1 MALAY
6 TKAFFACGQLRN
18 WLVALHPPVR
28 LNKKEGYVMGKY
40 LMLWEIDWTK
50 VPVNPK
56 ERGAGWSLLLE
67 MVKEDMKKGLTKDW
81 GTFIGEL
88 GGYAVNEGSELE
100 VANAVQRYTPFVRFK
115 VHPIGSVS
123 QVDEMIKAL
132 TK

>member
-1 MALAY
+1 
-6 TKAFFACGQLRN
+6 
-18 WLVALHPPVR
+18 
-28 LNKKEGYVMGKY
+28 MGKY
-40 LMLWEIDWTK
+40 LLLWEIDWTK

-123 QVDEMIKAL
+123 QVDEMIKEL

>member
-1 MALAY
+1 
-6 TKAFFACGQLRN
+6 
-18 WLVALHPPVR
+18 
-28 LNKKEGYVMGKY
+28 MGKY

-100 VANAVQRYTPFVRFK
+100 VMNAVQRYTPFVRFK
-115 VHPIGSVS
+115 LHPIGSVS

>member
-1 MALAY
+1 
-6 TKAFFACGQLRN
+6 
-18 WLVALHPPVR
+18 
-28 LNKKEGYVMGKY
+28 MGKY

-100 VANAVQRYTPFVRFK
+100 VMNAVQRYTPFVRFK
-115 VHPIGSVS
+115 VHPIASVS
-123 QVDEMIKAL
+123 QVEEMIKAL